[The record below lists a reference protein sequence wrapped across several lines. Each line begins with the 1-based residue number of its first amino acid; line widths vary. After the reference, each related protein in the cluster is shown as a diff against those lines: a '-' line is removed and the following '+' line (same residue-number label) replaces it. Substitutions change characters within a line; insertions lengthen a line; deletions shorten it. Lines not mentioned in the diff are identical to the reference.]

1 MSPSSSK
8 ANLEELARGHLGR
21 LLLKYSWPALVAM
34 SLNALYA
41 VVDRFYIGQG
51 CGEAAMAGL
60 TLTFP
65 VMIFTSTRELDRKFD
80 RT

>member
-1 MSPSSSK
+1 MSDVGQAK
-8 ANLEELARGHLGR
+8 LRTEKLASGKIGR
-21 LLLKYSWPALVAM
+21 LLVEYSWPALVAM

-41 VVDRFYIGQG
+41 VVDRFYIGRG

-65 VMIFTSTRELDRKFD
+65 VMMLFSAFGAYHSCKV
-80 RT
+80 

>member
-1 MSPSSSK
+1 MSQSSSN
-8 ANLEELARGHLGR
+8 NLEELASGKLGR

-65 VMIFTSTRELDRKFD
+65 VMFNE
-80 RT
+80 

>member
-1 MSPSSSK
+1 MSVEDRRT
-8 ANLEELARGHLGR
+8 AELATAPLGP
-21 LLLKYSWPALVAM
+21 LLFRYSWPALVAM

-41 VVDRFYIGQG
+41 VVDRFYIGKG

-65 VMIFTSTRELDRKFD
+65 VIDRKSVV
-80 RT
+80 